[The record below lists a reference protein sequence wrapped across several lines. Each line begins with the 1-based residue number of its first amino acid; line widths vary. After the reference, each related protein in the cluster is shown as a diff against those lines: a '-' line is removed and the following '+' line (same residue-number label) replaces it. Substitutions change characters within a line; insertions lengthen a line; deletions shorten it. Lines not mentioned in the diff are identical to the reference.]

1 MNRKS
6 VPAAAIS
13 LLIIATMACGPT
25 ASDTQA
31 TVDAAVAATGTAA
44 AYADTA
50 LEPSETPSSSSTPDA
65 QATADAAAA
74 IGEAETVEEPEA
86 EAEAEPTIIPAPSPT
101 PSVEEYIALTEEE
114 LAALIDEAVEE
125 AVAATEEIAEATEE
139 IIIDEMITEEEVEA
153 VEVYVVDAEEAI
165 AYAEELLF
173 VYAELYGDLAVETVE
188 LLLAVEDDLDEIIE
202 YADDIYDSLD
212 EIESYLEQG
221 LELTEETIAQ
231 LETAAQAA
239 SDRAAEAQEQNQAW
253 IDAFQAELDERVL
266 NSLDV
271 QPDQVATD
279 RREAILSAFDYAD
292 AVQQSLGDSKVSQA
306 ELADIAQLGANAGAS
321 LEAFGGAQLGQLSG
335 SIDDLTAQ
343 VARGQ
348 IPQAQSSL
356 GSFQASLPER
366 PARR

>member
-1 MNRKS
+1 MNRMI
-6 VPAAAIS
+6 VPTVAIS

-25 ASDTQA
+25 ARDTQA
-31 TVDAAVAATGTAA
+31 TVDAAVAATGTAEA
-44 AYADTA
+44 GADTA
-50 LEPSETPSSSSTPDA
+50 LEPSKTPTTTPDA
-65 QATADAAAA
+65 QATAEAATATDT
-74 IGEAETVEEPEA
+74 AETAEQPEA
-86 EAEAEPTIIPAPSPT
+86 EATPEPTIIPAPSPT
-101 PSVEEYIALTEEE
+101 PSVEEYIAMTEQE
-114 LAALIDEAVEE
+114 LAALIDEAVQQ
-125 AVAATEEIAEATEE
+125 AVAVTEGIAEVTEEIVV
-139 IIIDEMITEEEVEA
+139 DEMITEEEVEA
-153 VEVYVVDAEEAI
+153 VEVTVVDAEEAI
-165 AYAEELLF
+165 TYAEELLF
-173 VYAELYGDLAVETVE
+173 VYAELYGDLAVETIE
-188 LLLAVEDDLDEIIE
+188 LLLAVEDDLDEMVE

-239 SDRAAEAQEQNQAW
+239 SERAAEAQEQNQAW
-253 IDAFQAELDERVL
+253 IEGFQAELEERVL

-271 QPDQVATD
+271 QPDEIATG

-292 AVQQSLGDSKVSQA
+292 AVQQSLDDSKVSQS
-306 ELADIAQLGANAGAS
+306 ELAVIAQLGANAGAS

-366 PARR
+366 PSRR